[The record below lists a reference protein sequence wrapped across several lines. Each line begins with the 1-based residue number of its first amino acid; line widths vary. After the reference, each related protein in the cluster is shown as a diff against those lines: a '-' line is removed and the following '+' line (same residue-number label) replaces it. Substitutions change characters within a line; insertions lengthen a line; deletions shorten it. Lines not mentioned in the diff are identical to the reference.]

1 MERNWI
7 LERNETNFSIVTIL
21 HDFPILSISLILG
34 YSANTN
40 RISKWISKQLLA
52 KSWRRKA
59 PALVVLNVD
68 LGSRN
73 SGWRIPRIPRR
84 EGKGDNLANFIPKM
98 GPSTEGRRTKAA
110 SGKAPSSVRK
120 KSGRVAST
128 EACTLESEDVPHT
141 ATQPRVDACT
151 RTRISVYR
159 RDGGDDA
166 AEKRERETHTAR
178 HTRRRIRR
186 EAREYFDSN
195 PTFYSN
201 SVPEGIN
208 IANVGKWLILRE
220 KIIFTNFQRLNL
232 EKIRRTFAIE
242 RRD

>member
-110 SGKAPSSVRK
+110 SGKAPSSSCGKRAAAWRRPRRARWNPK
-120 KSGRVAST
+120 T
-128 EACTLESEDVPHT
+128 FP
-141 ATQPRVDACT
+141 TQPHSHAWTRAHAHEYRFIAAMGATTPRRNENERPIPRDTRGDVSAGRRESISI
-151 RTRISVYR
+151 RTRLFI
-159 RDGGDDA
+159 
-166 AEKRERETHTAR
+166 
-178 HTRRRIRR
+178 RIR
-186 EAREYFDSN
+186 F
-195 PTFYSN
+195 
-201 SVPEGIN
+201 
-208 IANVGKWLILRE
+208 LRE
-220 KIIFTNFQRLNL
+220 
-232 EKIRRTFAIE
+232 
-242 RRD
+242 